1 MSAAMDTRDA
11 ELEVIRKVDVT
22 LSYTDTEAAVILS
35 HNLGRGRV
43 MRSPWVVE
51 TKGSQAEFAA
61 RRDVAFLGGFGHPP
75 NLDAVIFFI
84 DEVMPQ
90 LRSAL
95 PHVRFMIYGA
105 QIPDALRRKAAAD
118 VVFAGYVADV
128 AEVYDSCRVFVA
140 PLRSGAG
147 IKGKV
152 IGALAAGV
160 PTVLSS
166 VAAEGTGITHGRE
179 AFVAE
184 NAMEWVEAICVLYTD
199 EARWTAMSDSAA
211 ELARIQYSFDSGRKR
226 MRAILASVDV
236 YTPEI

>member
-1 MSAAMDTRDA
+1 
-11 ELEVIRKVDVT
+11 
-22 LSYTDTEAAVILS
+22 
-35 HNLGRGRV
+35 
-43 MRSPWVVE
+43 VE
-51 TKGSQAEFAA
+51 TTGSQTEFAA
-61 RRDVAFLGGFGHPP
+61 RHDIAFLGGFGHPP

-84 DEVMPQ
+84 DDVMPR

-95 PHVRFMIYGA
+95 PGVRFMVYGA
-105 QIPDALRRKAAAD
+105 GVPDALRRKAAGD
-118 VVFAGYVADV
+118 VVLAGYVADV

-160 PTVLSS
+160 PMVLSS
-166 VAAEGTGITHGRE
+166 VAAEGTGIAQGRE

-184 NAMEWVEAICVLYTD
+184 SAAEWVEAICALYTD
-199 EARWTAMSDSAA
+199 DARWTAMSESAA
-211 ELARIQYSFDSGRKR
+211 EFARGQYSFASGRKL
-226 MRAILASVDV
+226 MRAALAAVDI